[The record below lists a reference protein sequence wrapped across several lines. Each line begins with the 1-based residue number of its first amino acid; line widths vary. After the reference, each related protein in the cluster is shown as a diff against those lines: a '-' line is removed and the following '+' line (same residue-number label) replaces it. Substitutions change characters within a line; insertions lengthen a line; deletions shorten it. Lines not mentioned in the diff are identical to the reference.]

1 MAAGAVAA
9 AVVVSAVAQQLAV
22 TPATASSIATRSRK
36 NPAEASPLRSLSTTC
51 GAGRASQR
59 GTAPRL
65 GEAST
70 SSARRTSRATRGVG
84 GIRSRRSSQ
93 RLEARGT
100 EREGAVAAAAADD
113 DDEDDDDEEEGLE
126 LEEEELPEG
135 SSASSRLGTPRCLWM
150 PSCEAVHK

>member
-1 MAAGAVAA
+1 
-9 AVVVSAVAQQLAV
+9 
-22 TPATASSIATRSRK
+22 
-36 NPAEASPLRSLSTTC
+36 LSTTC

-70 SSARRTSRATRGVG
+70 SRARRTSRATRGVG

-100 EREGAVAAAAADD
+100 EREGADAAAAADD
-113 DDEDDDDEEEGLE
+113 DDKDDDNDEEEGLK